1 MSTETPSAPLSDAAI
16 LARLIR
22 PDDDSLSVDAA
33 ESLLRIR
40 FDERDLGRMHD
51 LARRNQDDRLSLV
64 EKQEMENYRRVGY
77 LLDLLHSK
85 ARCSLKRLEL
95 SR

>member
-1 MSTETPSAPLSDAAI
+1 MATEAPSTPLSDAAI

-22 PDDDSLSVDAA
+22 PEDDSLSVDAA
-33 ESLLRIR
+33 ESLLSIR
-40 FDERDLGRMHD
+40 FEQSDLDRMHD
-51 LARRNQDDRLSLV
+51 LATRNQDDRLTTG

-85 ARCSLKRLEL
+85 ARRSLKKRGPAH
-95 SR
+95 